1 MDQKQKPSP
10 GGGRKTHFE
19 IVPKP
24 EIAAAGFSRKRTI
37 LSISYDSSLA
47 RTREMLLAAAGF
59 QVATFTDCELAI
71 QACQRQSFDLLLIGH
86 SIPLYERKRLLAELR
101 GLCQA
106 PVLALLRHSESPLP
120 GADYVFDA
128 SQSPVQLLETVM
140 NILSADS
147 KN

>member
-1 MDQKQKPSP
+1 MAEKQNPSP
-10 GGGRKTHFE
+10 EGGRKTNFE

-24 EIAAAGFSRKRTI
+24 EFAATGFSRKRTI

-47 RTREMLLAAAGF
+47 RTREMLLVAAGF
-59 QVATFTDCELAI
+59 QVATFTESELAI
-71 QACQRQSFDLLLIGH
+71 QACQRQSFDLVLIGH
-86 SIPLYERKRLLAELR
+86 SIPLSERKRLLDRVRA
-101 GLCQA
+101 LCQA
-106 PVLALLRHSESPLP
+106 PVLALLRYSESPLP

-147 KN
+147 N